1 MKKWKGRAR
10 IAEWPRW
17 WPVIIVAAYLLIAFC
32 PRVHVLSLGE
42 GERAVVF
49 TPASNHWIDGSAAA
63 DLIAELEPVYGA
75 QDVRVERGRRVVQ
88 GKMATVYD
96 LTNYDLEYAGAPL
109 GGGAY
114 VRCTA
119 VTLRTAVFDGES
131 WETALSSVRT
141 AVCFGFDD
149 GDWSSVT
156 RASVLWPSLQ
166 ESYSDSAERF
176 AALFP
181 Q

>member
-1 MKKWKGRAR
+1 MKKWKEWAR
-10 IAEWPRW
+10 TEEWLR
-17 WPVIIVAAYLLIAFC
+17 WPVIVSAVLLLIAFC

-49 TPASNHWIDGSAAA
+49 TPASDNWIGGSAAA

-75 QDVRVERGRRVVQ
+75 QDVRVERGRRVIQ

-149 GDWSSVT
+149 GYWGVT